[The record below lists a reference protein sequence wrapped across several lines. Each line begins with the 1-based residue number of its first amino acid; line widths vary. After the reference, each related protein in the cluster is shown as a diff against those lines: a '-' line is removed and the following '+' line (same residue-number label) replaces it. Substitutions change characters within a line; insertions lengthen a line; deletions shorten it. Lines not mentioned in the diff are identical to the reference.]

1 MQKIAN
7 NVAQKKKQDQEEE
20 LLKESEKDL
29 LQDQVE
35 GDNDKMKNESGEE
48 EENVQD
54 TTEMEQE
61 EEEDKNAKMEQ
72 EKKIS
77 DALFMYNG
85 VALED
90 LCLVF
95 TLPGYDDFELV
106 PGGSEIEVTLEN
118 LQEYIDSVIKFY
130 LVDSILL

>member
-1 MQKIAN
+1 
-7 NVAQKKKQDQEEE
+7 
-20 LLKESEKDL
+20 
-29 LQDQVE
+29 
-35 GDNDKMKNESGEE
+35 
-48 EENVQD
+48 
-54 TTEMEQE
+54 
-61 EEEDKNAKMEQ
+61 
-72 EKKIS
+72 
-77 DALFMYNG
+77 MYNG

-106 PGGSEIEVTLEN
+106 PGGAEIDVSLEN